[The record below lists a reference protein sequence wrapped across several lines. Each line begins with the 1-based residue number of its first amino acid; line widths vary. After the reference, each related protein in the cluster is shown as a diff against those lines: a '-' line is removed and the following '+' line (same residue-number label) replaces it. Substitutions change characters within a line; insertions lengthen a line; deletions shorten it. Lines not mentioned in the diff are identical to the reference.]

1 MSQRRWQATPTAV
14 LSARA
19 RSSAGSPPPHG
30 TEPQRK
36 RPAAHPLLSALPF
49 AVMLVVAVIDAV
61 TGPQVGYLPLF
72 SLGPAFA
79 CVTGTV
85 LRSVAVGTGAALLC
99 LASAWYD
106 DLLTSRRFVVALLA
120 IAGVTAA
127 AALAALLRRRQE
139 RELAQV
145 RSVAEAAQRVL
156 LRPVPRRAG
165 HLRIAVSYTSAT
177 AEARIGGDLYE
188 VVTTV
193 DGRIRVIVGDV
204 QGKGLEAVET
214 AAVVLGAFRESA
226 PDEARLETVG
236 TRIERA
242 LSRRL
247 EGEEFVTAILAEVG
261 GDHAVSLLVFGHP
274 PPLVVRHDGA
284 AVFAQ
289 PPEAAPPLGLAYPG
303 LAGPSAFR
311 VVLERGDQML
321 FYTDGVSEARN
332 RRGEFYPLAERAP
345 LLRATDPDLALE
357 NLRRD
362 LLSHT
367 AGPLHDDAA
376 LLLLRRRVDVPTA
389 NGEAAVVPT
398 DIMRLAD
405 ESAAS

>member
-1 MSQRRWQATPTAV
+1 MSIRQHQGFPHIGPW
-14 LSARA
+14 A
-19 RSSAGSPPPHG
+19 RSGSAGRTRP
-30 TEPQRK
+30 EPQLRGWGHTT
-36 RPAAHPLLSALPF
+36 HPLLSVLPF
-49 AVMLVVAVIDAV
+49 ATMLAVAVIDV
-61 TGPQVGYLPLF
+61 MTGPEVGYLPLF

-85 LRSVAVGTGAALLC
+85 LWSAGVGAVAAVLC
-99 LASAWYD
+99 MGSAWYD
-106 DLLTSRRFVVALLA
+106 GLLSSRRFTVAMLA

-193 DGRIRVIVGDV
+193 DGRTRVIVGDV
-204 QGKGLEAVET
+204 QGKGLDAVET
-214 AAVVLGAFRESA
+214 AAIVLGAFREAA
-226 PDEARLETVG
+226 PEESLLASIG
-236 TRIERA
+236 ARIERA

-261 GDHAVSLLVFGHP
+261 AGHDVSMLVFGHP
-274 PPLVVRHDGA
+274 PPLIVRRDGTA
-284 AVFAQ
+284 SFARL
-289 PPEAAPPLGLAYPG
+289 PEEAPPLGLAVPG
-303 LAGPSAFR
+303 LSEP
-311 VVLERGDQML
+311 VVLRITLERGDQLL

-345 LLRATDPDLALE
+345 LLHAADPDQALE
-357 NLRRD
+357 ALRKD
-362 LLSHT
+362 LLEHT

-376 LLLLRRRVDVPTA
+376 MLLLRRRSDVSAA
-389 NGEAAVVPT
+389 NGEVVALPT
-398 DIMRLAD
+398 RPVQEAD
-405 ESAAS
+405 GQRPAR